1 MNRDKSKNIFER
13 ALKSIPGGVD
23 SPVRAFKSVGLT
35 PIFIERA
42 ENQFIYDVDGNR
54 YLDFVLT
61 WGPAIL
67 GHSHEEVLNEIQSV
81 AEKGI
86 SFGMPSPLELQL
98 AEKVKT
104 MLPYIDKIRF
114 VNSGTEATMTAI
126 RLARGYINRDE
137 ILKFNGCYHGHHDA
151 LLVQAGSGV
160 ATFGIPSTP
169 GIPEDTVKTTLTCEY
184 NSLDC
189 VKEALKNKD
198 VACVIVEPVAGNMGV
213 VKPEKGFLEGLREV
227 CDETGTLLI
236 FDEVMVGFR
245 IHSQG
250 AYGLFNITPDLA
262 TFGKVIGGGMPVGA
276 VGGKKEIMDYLAP
289 EGPVYQAGTLSG
301 NPVAMACGLKTLEIY
316 DRDNVFETIMDT
328 AKDFYGEIEEICS
341 KTKGISFNYAGTMF
355 TLFFRDKAPKNL
367 IEVNQCD
374 FDRFSRFFRF
384 MLDNGVLLPPSQ
396 YEANFLSVKHT
407 KEDLELYIKL
417 LVEFIK
423 KEGLEEA

>member
-1 MNRDKSKNIFER
+1 MKRVVSEEFFKS

-23 SPVRAFKSVGLT
+23 SPVRAFKSVNLN
-35 PIFIERA
+35 PIFVDKA
-42 ENQFIYDVDGNR
+42 EGQFIYDVDGNK

-61 WGPAIL
+61 WGPAVL
-67 GHSHEEVLNEIQSV
+67 GHANDEVIEEIKRV

-86 SFGMPSPLELQL
+86 SFGMPSPLEVKL
-98 AEKVKT
+98 AEKVKE

-126 RLARGYINRDE
+126 RLARGYTKRDK

-184 NSLDC
+184 NDLGC

-213 VKPEKGFLEGLREV
+213 VSPEKGFLEGLREI
-227 CDETGTLLI
+227 CSETGTLLI
-236 FDEVMVGFR
+236 FDEVMTGFR
-245 IHSQG
+245 IHSKG
-250 AYGLFNITPDLA
+250 AFGLFGITPDIA

-276 VGGKKEIMDYLAP
+276 VGGKAEIMSYLAP

-316 DRDNVFETIMDT
+316 ERDNVFNSIMDI
-328 AKDFYGEIEEICS
+328 ASNFYSRLEELCA
-341 KTKGISFNYAGTMF
+341 KTKGISVNYVGTMF
-355 TLFFRDKAPKNL
+355 TLFFRDTVPKNL
-367 IEVNQCD
+367 KEVNECD
-374 FDRFSRFFRF
+374 FDRFSRFFKF

-396 YEANFLSVKHT
+396 YEANFLSVKHRG
-407 KEDLELYIKL
+407 EDLDKYIAL
-417 LVEFIK
+417 LKEFIK
-423 KEGLEEA
+423 IEGMQEA

>member
-1 MNRDKSKNIFER
+1 MREKSNNLFQS
-13 ALKSIPGGVD
+13 AVKSIPGGVD

-35 PIFIERA
+35 PIFIEKA
-42 ENQFIYDVDGNR
+42 LDQFIYDVDGNK

-67 GHSHEEVLNEIQSV
+67 GHSNREVIEEIKKV
-81 AEKGI
+81 AENGI
-86 SFGMPSPLELQL
+86 SFGMPSPLEVSL
-98 AEKVKT
+98 AEKVKR
-104 MLPYIDKIRF
+104 MLPFVDKVRF

-126 RLARGYINRDE
+126 RLARGYTKRDKV
-137 ILKFNGCYHGHHDA
+137 LKFNGCYHGHHDA

-169 GIPEDTVKTTLTCEY
+169 GIPQDTVKTTLTCEY
-184 NSLDC
+184 NDIDC
-189 VKEALKNKD
+189 VRKLLSNND

-213 VKPEKGFLEGLREV
+213 VKPEKGFLEGLREI
-227 CDETGTLLI
+227 CSQTGTLLI
-236 FDEVMVGFR
+236 FDEVMTGFR

-250 AYGLFNITPDLA
+250 AYGLFGITPDLA

-276 VGGKKEIMDYLAP
+276 VGGKKDIMDYLAP

-316 DRDNVFETIMDT
+316 ERDNVFNSIMEK
-328 AKDFYGEIEEICS
+328 AERFYSNLTELCENTED
-341 KTKGISFNYAGTMF
+341 ISFNYAGTMF

-367 IEVNQCD
+367 IEVNECD
-374 FDRFSRFFRF
+374 FDRFSRFFKF

-396 YEANFLSVKHT
+396 YEANFLSLKHME
-407 KEDLELYIKL
+407 EDLNRYIELLK
-417 LVEFIK
+417 EFLKI
-423 KEGLEEA
+423 EGM